1 MKVTVNGQPRELD
14 AAATVGTLV
23 DAEVADRR
31 GVAVAIDGEVLPRA
45 EWDATTLEAGA
56 RVEVVGAVQG
66 G

>member
-45 EWDATTLEAGA
+45 EWDATTLETGA